1 MEWTDQALVLRMGAF
16 RESDLWLKLLCR
28 EHGLLTLFAFGGS
41 RSRRRFCGCLD
52 VLNSLQCRVRSSKD
66 GRFLNLGGGGLA
78 AGAAPAAAQLAA
90 HGGWR
95 PTACALWK
103 PWA

>member
-41 RSRRRFCGCLD
+41 RQQATLLRLSGCAEQPAVPCPFL
-52 VLNSLQCRVRSSKD
+52 K
-66 GRFLNLGGGGLA
+66 GRAF
-78 AGAAPAAAQLAA
+78 PQS
-90 HGGWR
+90 
-95 PTACALWK
+95 
-103 PWA
+103 